1 MAEFGT
7 YRYALMDGI
16 FKDCIDPERGIYGEN
31 IKVECS
37 FLLSDGN
44 YSTGVTRR
52 MNIECDFSDLFLSP
66 DWNTTDVYV
75 LVSNRKSKMFTH
87 DQLKEF
93 TAQTVDPRWGPAIPE
108 TKININVTTKT
119 FFIRLIFY
127 HDAPSRPPHLP
138 HNPYGGIQMII
149 SVSSIAA
156 VDINPPGNIY
166 SGVDVQFGIIFIGP
180 VKVAAAPGGLPTFTA
195 DATVLAT
202 MADYLSVGCAGTT
215 KMADYTTTSGSKQQF
230 IAPIDDHFKL
240 AAILCDQYILT
251 FISPTN
257 SRHDFIMRLFRHA
270 FDGDHQNNGVIRA
283 ITSKWGW
290 DAGTLHSITAFRK
303 RMTIVVDILVSPA
316 IERIYLSNLEK
327 DDLHQGRPSSRPS
340 KRRHSSH
347 GGRKTVKNMKRYK
360 SRHNKSKSKPNAKSK
375 LKCKRLMNMH
385 TRRRCYT

>member
-1 MAEFGT
+1 
-7 YRYALMDGI
+7 
-16 FKDCIDPERGIYGEN
+16 
-31 IKVECS
+31 
-37 FLLSDGN
+37 
-44 YSTGVTRR
+44 
-52 MNIECDFSDLFLSP
+52 
-66 DWNTTDVYV
+66 
-75 LVSNRKSKMFTH
+75 
-87 DQLKEF
+87 
-93 TAQTVDPRWGPAIPE
+93 
-108 TKININVTTKT
+108 
-119 FFIRLIFY
+119 
-127 HDAPSRPPHLP
+127 
-138 HNPYGGIQMII
+138 MIV

-180 VKVAAAPGGLPTFTA
+180 VKVAAAPGELPTFTA

-257 SRHDFIMRLFRHA
+257 SRHDFIMRLFRGA

-327 DDLHQGRPSSRPS
+327 DHLHEGRPSSRPSSRPS
-340 KRRHSSH
+340 KRRPSSHASKRRRSPPPPH
-347 GGRKTVKNMKRYK
+347 GGRKTVKNMKRYRYNNTSKSKYK
-360 SRHNKSKSKPNAKSK
+360 SRHNKSKSKPKAKSN

-385 TRRRCYT
+385 TRRRRCS